1 MIKVCL
7 DTNVFVSGMISPSG
21 APYDVL
27 EAWRN
32 REFVLLTSDDII
44 TEVSKVLNYPKIKSA
59 FSLTD
64 EEIEQYISLIS
75 QYSQRTPGELK
86 IDIITE
92 DPSDNMFLV
101 CAVEGKADFIISGD
115 NHLLEVGT
123 YQGIQILTPREFI
136 KQLQLK

>member
-7 DTNVFVSGMISPSG
+7 DTNVFVSGIISPSG
-21 APYDVL
+21 APFDVL

-44 TEVSKVLNYPKIKSA
+44 TEVSKVLHYPKIKSA

-64 EEIEQYISLIS
+64 EEIEQYVSLIG
-75 QYSQRTPGELK
+75 QYSQRTAGKLMVNVV
-86 IDIITE
+86 TE

-101 CAVEGKADFIISGD
+101 CAIEGKADFIISGD
-115 NHLLEVGT
+115 NHLLDIGV
-123 YQGIQILTPREFI
+123 YQEIQILTPREFI